1 MIKSRK
7 RTAKQALLDNIG
19 VWSNEAKMIK
29 DKVDAA
35 SKELGNMTS
44 SPESDSYTE
53 SERNGK
59 EGMFEI
65 EN

>member
-1 MIKSRK
+1 
-7 RTAKQALLDNIG
+7 
-19 VWSNEAKMIK
+19 MIK